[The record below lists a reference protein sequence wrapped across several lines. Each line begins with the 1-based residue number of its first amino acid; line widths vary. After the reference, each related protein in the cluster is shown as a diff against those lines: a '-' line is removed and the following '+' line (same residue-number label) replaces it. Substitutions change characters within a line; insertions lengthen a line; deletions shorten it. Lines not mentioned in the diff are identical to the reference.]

1 MKERQFTSMAQQ
13 RRFERQQH
21 ELEKIRQAKAAKNV
35 DGKAVHNKL
44 RIGEKKMTVEFIK
57 DKETKTKVR
66 YTATGEVSG
75 SIYVD
80 KDSELAKD
88 AEIVLEIAKVTS

>member
-1 MKERQFTSMAQQ
+1 MATSISFT
-13 RRFERQQH
+13 
-21 ELEKIRQAKAAKNV
+21 
-35 DGKAVHNKL
+35 
-44 RIGEKKMTVEFIK
+44 K

-80 KDSELAKD
+80 KESELAVLD
-88 AEIVLEIAKVTS
+88 EILLQIN